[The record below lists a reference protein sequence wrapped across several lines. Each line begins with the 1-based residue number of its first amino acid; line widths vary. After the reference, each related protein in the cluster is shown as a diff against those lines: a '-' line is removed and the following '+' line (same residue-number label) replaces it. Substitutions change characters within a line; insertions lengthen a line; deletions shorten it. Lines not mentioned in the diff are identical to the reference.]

1 MREPSVC
8 AAFAAEILTDLGV
21 RFALAGALAAERYR
35 SQPLRIRGKGD
46 KIDVLFAIL
55 EYQLGAIEPAVD
67 NVLAIED
74 VIIHKLIAW
83 RRKDRDDIDSILI
96 KGDPYDDEYVRYWAG
111 QWEVLDRWE
120 EAIRARP

>member
-55 EYQLGAIEPAVD
+55 EYQLGAIERAVD

-83 RRKDRDDIDSILI
+83 RRKGRDDIDSILI

-120 EAIRARP
+120 EALRARP